1 MSEQAKTT
9 TVVSQLGD
17 RSKYIGASDVP
28 AILGFSPWR
37 TKWDVWAEK
46 TSRLIPDNS
55 SSKIMEAGT
64 ILEPSI
70 IDWAANQIGEIER
83 TVEIPRNDFDFPLIV
98 HLDGR
103 RISDGDPVEAKTSG
117 LFSPLSPDWGD
128 DGTDE
133 VPKHIAIQAQT
144 QLIATDRDLCHIP
157 AFLGGRGFVLYR
169 ILAHAGLQAIILS
182 HLTKFWVEQ
191 VLKNE
196 PPLDS
201 LPTLGI
207 AKRIKRQAT
216 TVDISGDLIE
226 AYLAAHE
233 NERATKK
240 TKKEVQAAIISALGD
255 AEAGN
260 AEGVG
265 QATYFEQKR
274 SEYTVEASTFRVLR
288 IKKEKL

>member
-1 MSEQAKTT
+1 MTEQAKKPTI
-9 TVVSQLGD
+9 VNPLGD

-46 TSRLIPDNS
+46 TSRLIPDDS
-55 SSKIMEAGT
+55 SSKVMEAGI

-70 IDWAANQIGEIER
+70 IDWAASQIGKIER
-83 TVEIPRNDFDFPLIV
+83 TVEIQRHDLDFPLIV

-128 DGTDE
+128 DGTDD

-144 QLIATDRDLCHIP
+144 QLLATDRELCHIP

-169 ILAHAGLQAIILS
+169 ILAHIKLQELIKQNVAA
-182 HLTKFWVEQ
+182 FWVEN

-196 PPLDS
+196 PPSDS
-201 LPTLGI
+201 LPTIGI
-207 AKRIKRQAT
+207 AKRIKRQAIT
-216 TVDISGDLIE
+216 IDINGDLIE

-233 NERATKK
+233 NEKTAKK
-240 TKKEVQAAIISALGD
+240 AKKDAQAAIIGALGD

-260 AEGVG
+260 AEGIG
-265 QATYFEQKR
+265 QATYFEQMR
-274 SEYTVEASTFRVLR
+274 SAYSVEASTFRVLR